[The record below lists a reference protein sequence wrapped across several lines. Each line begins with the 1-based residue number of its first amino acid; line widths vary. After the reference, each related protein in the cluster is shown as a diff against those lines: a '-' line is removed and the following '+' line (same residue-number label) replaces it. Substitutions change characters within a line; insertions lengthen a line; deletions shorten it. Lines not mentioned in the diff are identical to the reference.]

1 MKILKNSIA
10 FSLFIL
16 MSSALTAQDM
26 MAKSWELDQNHTSVN
41 FGVKH
46 FFNTVNGIFQKKEGT
61 FHFDPKDLPNSK
73 FTFKIPVASI
83 DTNIEK
89 RDKHLTSSDFFDAE
103 TYPYIT
109 FTSTKINHLSG
120 NDYQVVGDLTIKD
133 ITKSVSIP
141 FKITGEM
148 ENPMMKGTTIMGLA
162 FETKLN
168 RTDFGVGTGNWAM
181 TMVVGDEVN
190 VEINMELNRKM

>member
-1 MKILKNSIA
+1 MKILTNTL
-10 FSLFIL
+10 SLFL
-16 MSSALTAQDM
+16 LFLVTSNLTAQDM

-61 FHFDPKDLPNSK
+61 FNFDPKDLSDSK

-109 FTSTKINHLSG
+109 FNSTKISNISRSKTLQNPSPS
-120 NDYQVVGDLTIKD
+120 L
-133 ITKSVSIP
+133 
-141 FKITGEM
+141 FKLLEKWNI
-148 ENPMMKGTTIMGLA
+148 L
-162 FETKLN
+162 
-168 RTDFGVGTGNWAM
+168 
-181 TMVVGDEVN
+181 
-190 VEINMELNRKM
+190 

>member
-1 MKILKNSIA
+1 
-10 FSLFIL
+10 
-16 MSSALTAQDM
+16 

-103 TYPYIT
+103 SFPYIT

-133 ITKSVSIP
+133 VTKSVSIP

-148 ENPMMKGTTIMGLA
+148 ENPMMKGTTILGLA
-162 FETKLN
+162 FETKLK
-168 RTDFGVGTGNWAM
+168 RTDFGVGKGNWAM

-190 VEINMELNRKM
+190 VEINMELNRKI